1 MSPIQKNGLSSS
13 KGNQKMMP
21 NKEWNEPLIETTVT
35 FTLLKD
41 GKFYIIENVPARV
54 NQDTGEELFSIKT
67 VERLQK
73 MVWDNNK
80 PLKVLETPV
89 YEFS

>member
-1 MSPIQKNGLSSS
+1 MSKK
-13 KGNQKMMP
+13 KGN
-21 NKEWNEPLIETTVT
+21 EPLESLIETTVT

-41 GKFYIIENVPARV
+41 GKFYVIENVPARV
-54 NQDTGEELFSIKT
+54 NQDTGEELFSIQT

-73 MVWDNNK
+73 MVWDNKK

-89 YEFS
+89 YEFA

>member
-1 MSPIQKNGLSSS
+1 
-13 KGNQKMMP
+13 MMP

-89 YEFS
+89 YEFT

>member
-1 MSPIQKNGLSSS
+1 MMSKT
-13 KGNQKMMP
+13 K
-21 NKEWNEPLIETTVT
+21 WNEPLIETTVT

-73 MVWDNNK
+73 MVWDNKK

-89 YEFS
+89 YEFA

>member
-1 MSPIQKNGLSSS
+1 MSKTKWDES
-13 KGNQKMMP
+13 
-21 NKEWNEPLIETTVT
+21 LIETTVT

-73 MVWDNNK
+73 MVWDNQK

-89 YEFS
+89 YEFV

>member
-1 MSPIQKNGLSSS
+1 
-13 KGNQKMMP
+13 MM
-21 NKEWNEPLIETTVT
+21 KKKWNEPLTETTVT

-67 VERLQK
+67 VERLQQ
-73 MVWDNNK
+73 MIWDK
-80 PLKVLETPV
+80 TTPLKVLETPV
-89 YEFS
+89 YTFA

>member
-1 MSPIQKNGLSSS
+1 MMSKT
-13 KGNQKMMP
+13 K
-21 NKEWNEPLIETTVT
+21 WNEPLIETTVT

>member
-1 MSPIQKNGLSSS
+1 MSKT
-13 KGNQKMMP
+13 K
-21 NKEWNEPLIETTVT
+21 WNEPLIETTVT

-54 NQDTGEELFSIKT
+54 NRDTGEELFSIKT

-73 MVWDNNK
+73 MVWDNKK

-89 YEFS
+89 YEFV

>member
-1 MSPIQKNGLSSS
+1 MMSKT
-13 KGNQKMMP
+13 K
-21 NKEWNEPLIETTVT
+21 WNEPLIETTVT

-54 NQDTGEELFSIKT
+54 NRDTGEELFSIKT

-73 MVWDNNK
+73 MVWDNKK

-89 YEFS
+89 YEFV

>member
-1 MSPIQKNGLSSS
+1 
-13 KGNQKMMP
+13 MMP

>member
-1 MSPIQKNGLSSS
+1 
-13 KGNQKMMP
+13 MP

>member
-1 MSPIQKNGLSSS
+1 MMSKK
-13 KGNQKMMP
+13 KGN
-21 NKEWNEPLIETTVT
+21 EPLESLIETTVT

-41 GKFYIIENVPARV
+41 GKFYVIENVPARV

-73 MVWDNNK
+73 MVWDNKK

-89 YEFS
+89 YEFV